1 MTEPPDNP
9 TAELASRLR
18 LVIAR
23 ASRRLRQEGGGSLSP
38 SATAALA
45 TVDRHGPLTPSRLA
59 ELERIQRPT
68 ATRVVARLEEAGLL
82 DRAADPD
89 DARSSV
95 LRVSARGREL
105 LRRQRTR
112 RTAFL
117 ARWLETLPSGQRKTL
132 QDAAAILEGML
143 DAPRA

>member
-1 MTEPPDNP
+1 MTEPTDNR

-23 ASRRLRQEGGGSLSP
+23 TGRRLRQEGGGSLSP

-45 TVDRHGPLTPSRLA
+45 TVERHGPLTPSRLA
-59 ELERIQRPT
+59 EVERIRRPT
-68 ATRVVARLEEAGLL
+68 ATRVVARLEEAGLVE
-82 DRAADPD
+82 RATDPN

-95 LRVSARGREL
+95 LRVSARGKEL

-117 ARWLETLPSGQRKTL
+117 ARWLDTVPDGERKTL
-132 QDAAAILEGML
+132 EDAAAILERML
-143 DAPRA
+143 EAKRA